1 MKTIDFKSMLIGLL
15 AGISIF
21 LLMGAY
27 EMGSHNYNH
36 GVGQYQA
43 YYSDGA
49 GSMMIDTETGVLYYY
64 KKGVDNKNWVRWSR
78 ATDWIKE

>member
-49 GSMMIDTETGVLYYY
+49 GSMMIDTETGVLYDWD
-64 KKGVDNKNWVRWSR
+64 GDRNVWIRESNDQNW
-78 ATDWIKE
+78 ILE